1 MAQGDI
7 RFFAGALL
15 EMGKGTH
22 NLSSDTLKVGLV
34 TSTAT
39 PAVGDTDP
47 RWGAGGSVNFAT
59 NQVTPGGN
67 YATGGAA
74 LASVTW
80 TNVSGVMTLRATDPV
95 IAQHAS
101 NPTNARWG
109 IIYNDTATNKNA
121 IGFIDF
127 GSVRDL
133 TTGPFTIDFG
143 GAGTDVLTI
152 TPQA

>member
-22 NLSSDTLKVGLV
+22 NLASDTLKVGIV
-34 TSTAT
+34 TSAVT
-39 PAVGDTDP
+39 PVVGDTDP
-47 RWGAGGSVNFAT
+47 RWGANGSVNFTT

-67 YATGGAA
+67 YPAGGVT

-80 TNVSGVMTLRATDPV
+80 TNVAGVLTLRATDPA

-101 NPTNARWG
+101 NPTNGRWG
-109 IIYNDTATNKNA
+109 IIYNDTAANKNA
-121 IGFIDF
+121 VGLIDF

-143 GAGTDVLTI
+143 GSGTDVLTI